1 MSVRNIQHVNDDD
14 GRGLYYIYSMA
25 TITKK
30 EGIIVK
36 NRSDMFAVF
45 VGITKNVLQVRGST
59 CTKQRK

>member
-1 MSVRNIQHVNDDD
+1 MYATYNMSVIMIVED
-14 GRGLYYIYSMA
+14 YIYSMA
-25 TITKK
+25 MITKK